1 MDWTT
6 IIVALIAAT
15 PGLWALRHQRRAS
28 EAAAVDSLTDTAL
41 DIAKDARLETERH
54 KTELEVYQHKTDLK
68 IQSLE
73 TELEIQATAINNL
86 QGKNLKLQLVITIL
100 VHQLRLQNI
109 TPLIEPSEIENL
121 SIEDLRL
128 IVDSTRSAE
137 RRLEELKKT
146 REFQRL
152 D

>member
-6 IIVALIAAT
+6 IVVAVVAAL
-15 PGLWALRHQRRAS
+15 PGILALRYQRRTTDAS
-28 EAAAVDSLTDTAL
+28 VADSLTDTAL
-41 DIAKDARLETERH
+41 DIAKDARLEAGRY
-54 KTELEVYQHKTDLK
+54 KTELEEYQQKTDLK

-109 TPLIEPSEIENL
+109 APLIEPSEIESI

-128 IVDSTRSAE
+128 IVDSTRNAE
-137 RRLEELKKT
+137 RRLEEIKKT